1 MRYLNSHPIADQRE
15 HECLKFYPRNM
26 PAASELYVCWIDV
39 MGSKEAMLDSLYIA
53 SNFIMK
59 LHMAALRVAE
69 VFAIDL
75 YPAIDGVY
83 ACSPSRRS
91 MASFLNR
98 VYSTLAT
105 TFIRE
110 EEERFKF
117 QVRSGLAYGQVVMG
131 GQVIDCAD
139 DDILRN
145 HSRHTKSVLLGSAL
159 THAYEAERKAPP
171 FGIALDKSAVNM
183 AEEVSP
189 SENYLKW
196 WESHARKNDR
206 ALACELYLSLKSH
219 YMWCYSKSERIR
231 YPKDDIRRHEAS
243 IDEYFSE
250 FRRRRFV
257 SRRFMS

>member
-1 MRYLNSHPIADQRE
+1 MKNLNLHRIADQRE
-15 HECLKFYPRNM
+15 HECLKFYPLNM

-83 ACSPSRRS
+83 ACSQSRRS
-91 MASFLNR
+91 MLSFLNR
-98 VYSTLAT
+98 VYSMLAT
-105 TFIRE
+105 TFIHEKE
-110 EEERFKF
+110 EHFKF

-139 DDILRN
+139 DDILRK

-171 FGIALDKSAVNM
+171 FGIGLDKSAANIIQ
-183 AEEVSP
+183 EVSP

-196 WESHARKNDR
+196 WESYERKNDR
-206 ALACELYLSLKSH
+206 RLARELYISLKSH
-219 YMWCYSKSERIR
+219 YIWCHSKSEKIR
-231 YPKDDIRRHEAS
+231 YPKDDIRRHENL

-257 SRRFMS
+257 SPRFQS